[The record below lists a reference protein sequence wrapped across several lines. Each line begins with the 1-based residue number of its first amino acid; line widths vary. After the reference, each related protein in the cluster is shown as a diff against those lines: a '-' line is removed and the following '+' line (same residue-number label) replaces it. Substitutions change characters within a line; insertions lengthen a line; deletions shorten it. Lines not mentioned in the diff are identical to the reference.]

1 MGDRWMERE
10 LLRREKLRRKYL
22 SGLTRRERIEEDLEQ
37 EWYTVREAA
46 EELGEHRK
54 TTYRRIRNGEIK
66 ADTRRPRKTRI
77 HHTDLAAYMTKESG
91 RKSG

>member
-1 MGDRWMERE
+1 MTFDDIAR
-10 LLRREKLRRKYL
+10 LEKARRKHR
-22 SGLTRRERIEEDLEQ
+22 TRRERIEDGLEL
-37 EWYTVREAA
+37 EWYTVPEAA

-77 HHTDLAAYMTKESG
+77 HYTDLAAYMSQRAKKDS
-91 RKSG
+91 